1 MSVEELF
8 NVGAQY
14 GFSKARR
21 HPSTGK
27 YIFGVK
33 NNVEIFDLEKT
44 QDKLETAAKFAA
56 EVKQSGKNILFVS
69 GKREVAAALRHAAQS
84 VNQPFVAGRWIGGT
98 LTNFGEITKRV
109 DRLKKLRHEGESGQ
123 LKEKYTKKER
133 LLITREIERL
143 EERFGGVADMDKL
156 PGALFVIDPRDEA
169 TAVREAR
176 RMNIPVIALA
186 SSDCDYGVID
196 YVIPANDS
204 NIASIKYFI
213 DTITKALK

>member
-14 GFSKARR
+14 GFSKAKR

-44 QDKLETAAKFAA
+44 QEALEKATAFAS
-56 EVKQSGKNILFVS
+56 EVKKSGKKILFVT
-69 GKREVAAALRHAAQS
+69 GKREATAALRSSAQS
-84 VNQPFVAGRWIGGT
+84 VNMPYVAGRWIGGT
-98 LTNFGEITKRV
+98 LTNFGEITKRT
-109 DRLKKLRHEGESGQ
+109 DRLKKLRHEGETGQ
-123 LKEKYTKKER
+123 LDQKYTKKER

-143 EERFGGVADMDKL
+143 EERFGGVVDMEQL

-176 RMNIPVIALA
+176 HMNIPVIALA
-186 SSDCDYGVID
+186 NNDCDLGVIE
-196 YVIPANDS
+196 YPIPANDS
-204 NIASIKYFI
+204 NITSIKYFI
-213 DTITKALK
+213 ETITNALK